1 MRRLTTV
8 VRGLIAVVV
17 LGCFVAHANG
27 QSATAG
33 ATAAGATAQP
43 ASTATQSAPATGQVP
58 LLSSNVDE
66 VSVDLVV
73 HDKKHK
79 LVTDLQPGD
88 VAVSDDGTPVK
99 VTGFRLISGDAE
111 TGHLVVLM
119 FNSMEGASAKRT
131 EQLADK
137 VLDALGH
144 KGFSFAVLDISGRL
158 RLIQRFTD
166 DRALLSQAIKTVTS
180 DEDRGKAAAA
190 KIAEQQLI
198 AIAHTGIDP
207 AGRHATPAERSQAQ
221 ILLSALQASQTIA
234 QNQHTRPSLA
244 GLLALSQSLER
255 STDRKS
261 IIYFA
266 QGPPMDTAATEMVN
280 TVTGAASKA
289 GVSIY
294 TFDMNAYGGGTKYE
308 QDNLT
313 LNGQAPFNPASQP
326 VGGSGGLASIK
337 PVQQESSTAIGVP
350 LANQGPPNWGPQ
362 QDLQVMGDFH
372 FQKTDNP
379 FAPKSPLEKLS
390 SGTGGGYIDPDD
402 NLKKILAQM
411 HQDLTTYYQLT
422 YAAPTQDYDGKY
434 RAITVNPLRAGLYIR
449 HKGGYFALPQGDES
463 VVQPFEAP
471 LIKMLS
477 EPQLP
482 SELKFNAAV
491 LQLGELPDGNTNS
504 LVIEA
509 PLSALE
515 MREDA
520 RTNLFAARVSMM
532 AQIRDKSGAVVEHF
546 SEDVVRHGALEEME
560 KSKSQAVT
568 MQRHFYAEP
577 GDYVLET
584 ALLDRNSGLKSAQ
597 RTNFTIAAAPA
608 GPALSDVVLVRAM
621 DKLAEGADPAEPLKY
636 EDGKVTPNLS
646 GQLSPDDKSVSVFFI
661 LHPDAHS
668 AEPAKLEMEVARNG
682 REGKRVPMPLQPG
695 SGAGAAPYL
704 ATFKTSALRPGNYE
718 VKALLTQGGK
728 TAEREV
734 AFNIGG
740 DEPAGVAEGVAGSGH
755 GGGPSPADVNFTATG
770 ADSLPIGALAITVPT
785 NPVPPPA
792 AEEVQSLISEA
803 RARAVGYRDSFPNF
817 ICLQLT
823 NRAADSSGGDRWKH
837 LDTIAERLT
846 YRDKA
851 EERKIV
857 AIDGKPSDESRES
870 MEANQKAV
878 FSAGE
883 FGGDLFAVFADSA
896 KADFQWKETD
906 SLGDGKVQVFN
917 YRVLKANSMFS
928 VTGSNNDVIKVGYHG
943 QVYIDNAT
951 RSVRRINL
959 VADDIPA
966 NFPTHSTAI
975 TVDYDYVVINAHDYL
990 MPISASLSVRQ
1001 GRSEAILNTMEFR
1014 NYRKFGSE
1022 SRILPV
1028 PAEESPA
1035 PAAKP

>member
-1 MRRLTTV
+1 MRLLRV
-8 VRGLIAVVV
+8 VAGGWTAVLV
-17 LGCFVAHANG
+17 LGCFIAQADAQAAAGNATASG
-27 QSATAG
+27 AAAQSA
-33 ATAAGATAQP
+33 
-43 ASTATQSAPATGQVP
+43 GQVP
-58 LLSSNVDE
+58 VLSSNVDE

-88 VAVSDDGTPVK
+88 ITVADDGTPVK

-131 EQLADK
+131 EQLAEK
-137 VLDALGH
+137 VLDTLGH

-166 DRALLSQAIKTVTS
+166 DHALLSQAIKTVTS

-207 AGRHATPAERSQAQ
+207 AGRHATPAERSAAQ

-266 QGPPMDTAATEMVN
+266 QGPPMDSAATAMTN
-280 TVTGAASKA
+280 TITGAASKA

-294 TFDMNAYGGGTKYE
+294 TFDMNAYGGGTKYQ
-308 QDNLT
+308 QDNAL
-313 LNGQAPFNPASQP
+313 LNAQAPFNPAGVP
-326 VGGSGGLASIK
+326 VGGSGGQATLK
-337 PVQQESSTAIGVP
+337 PVQQESSNAIGIP
-350 LANQGPPNWGPQ
+350 LPNQGPFNWGPQ
-362 QDLQVMGDFH
+362 QDIQVMTDFH

-402 NLKKILAQM
+402 NLKKILALM
-411 HQDLTTYYQLT
+411 HQDLTTYYQVT
-422 YAAPTQDYDGKY
+422 YTAPTQDYDGKY
-434 RAITVNPLRAGLYIR
+434 RAITVNPLRTGIIIR

-463 VVQPFEAP
+463 VIQPFEAP

-491 LQLGELPDGNTNS
+491 LQLGELPDGNSNS
-504 LVIEA
+504 LVIET
-509 PLSALE
+509 PLSALDI
-515 MREDA
+515 REDA

-546 SEDVVRHGALEEME
+546 SEDVVRHGALDEME
-560 KSKSQAVT
+560 KAKSQAAVT

-608 GPALSDVVLVRAM
+608 GPALSDVVLVRKM
-621 DKLAEGADPAEPLKY
+621 DKLSEGSDPAEPLKY

-646 GQLSPDDKSVSVFFI
+646 GQLSPDEKSASIFFI

-668 AEPAKLEMEVARNG
+668 SEPVKLEMEVARDG
-682 REGKRVPMPLQPG
+682 REGKRVPMPLG
-695 SGAGAAPYL
+695 TISGGGAEPYL

-728 TAEREV
+728 TAERDV

-740 DEPAGVAEGVAGSGH
+740 EEPTGAAEGGAGVGH
-755 GGGPSPADVNFTATG
+755 GGGPSADVNFTATG

-785 NPVPPPA
+785 NPIPPPA
-792 AEEVQSLISEA
+792 PEEVQSLISEA
-803 RARAVGYRDSFPNF
+803 RERAVGYSSSLPNF
-817 ICLQLT
+817 ICLEVT
-823 NRAADSSGGDRWKH
+823 NRSTDPSGDGRWKH
-837 LDTIAERLT
+837 LDTIAETLT
-846 YRDKA
+846 FKDKL
-851 EERKIV
+851 EDRKIV
-857 AIDGKPSDESRES
+857 AVDGKPSNGEREG
-870 MEANQKAV
+870 MKIGV
-878 FSAGE
+878 FSTGE
-883 FGGDLFAVFADSA
+883 LGVDLKAIFADST
-896 KADFQWKETD
+896 KADFKWKETD
-906 SLGDGKVQVFN
+906 TLGNDAMQVFN
-917 YRVLKANSMFS
+917 YSVAKPNSMFS
-928 VTGSNNDVIKVGYHG
+928 ITGSNNQDIMVGYHG
-943 QVYIDNAT
+943 LVYIDSAT
-951 RSVRRINL
+951 KTVRRISL

-966 NFPTHSTAI
+966 GFPTHATSI
-975 TVDYDYVVINAHDYL
+975 TVDYDYVVINSHDYL
-990 MPISASLSVRQ
+990 MPVSAAVSVRQ
-1001 GRSEAILNTMEFR
+1001 KRSEAVLNTMEFR
-1014 NYRKFGSE
+1014 NYRKYGSE
-1022 SRILPV
+1022 SRMLPV
-1028 PAEESPA
+1028 PAEGSPA